1 MIMNNFSFDLFEQ
14 IPFVGIIRGTEKSKI
29 KKILKEFQ
37 LAGLTTVEITLNTPD
52 SFEIIR
58 ENVHSFGSSLN
69 IGAGT
74 VCTMTDL
81 TLALKAGAQ
90 FIVSP
95 ILNPEIVTYCKEHNI
110 PVFPGA
116 FTPTEIYQAWELGAT
131 MVKVFPGNVAG
142 AGYLID
148 IKGPLNQIKLM
159 PTGGIGLNN
168 LNEFLEAGVDA
179 IGFGSAMMDQNL
191 IDDENWEGLN
201 EHFKKFVTL
210 WNNQ

>member
-1 MIMNNFSFDLFEQ
+1 MSNFSFDLFEQ
-14 IPFVGIIRGTEKSKI
+14 IPFIGIIRGVDKNKI

-37 LAGLTTVEITLNTPD
+37 LAGLTTVEITLNTPN
-52 SFEIIR
+52 SFEMIK
-58 ENVHSFGSSLN
+58 ESVNYYGTSLN

-81 TLALKAGAQ
+81 ILALKAGAQ
-90 FIVSP
+90 FIVTP
-95 ILNPEIVTYCKEHNI
+95 ILNPEIVSYCKEHNI

-116 FTPTEIYQAWELGAT
+116 FTPTEIYQAWVLGAT
-131 MVKVFPGNVAG
+131 MVKVFPGNIAG
-142 AGYLID
+142 ADYLMA
-148 IKGPLNQIKLM
+148 IKGPLDQIKLM

-168 LNEFLEAGVDA
+168 LNEFLGAGVDA

-201 EHFKKFVTL
+201 DHFKKFVTL
-210 WNNQ
+210 WNNR